1 MKTSRQANIELNED
15 PREILGVPPDAGDER
30 IRDAYLQ
37 KVKEHPPDR
46 EPATFERI
54 RDAYEVLRDPRRRA
68 LHMFLSG
75 DPRAPLVSLLPASS
89 QERKFTGADPWL
101 AVLREK

>member
-1 MKTSRQANIELNED
+1 MKTNRQPNIQLQED
-15 PREILGVPPDAGDER
+15 PREILGVSPDAGDER

-46 EPATFERI
+46 EPAEFERI
-54 RDAYEVLRDPRRRA
+54 RDAYEALRDPRRRA
-68 LHMFLSG
+68 QHVLLSA
-75 DPRAPLVSLLPASS
+75 DPHAPLVSLLPASS
-89 QERKFTGADPWL
+89 QERKYTGPDPWL

>member
-1 MKTSRQANIELNED
+1 LKTSRQANIQLNED

-30 IRDAYLQ
+30 IRDAYLR

-46 EPATFERI
+46 EPAAFERI

-68 LHMFLSG
+68 LHMFLSA
-75 DPRAPLVSLLPASS
+75 DPHAPLVSLLPASS
-89 QERKFTGADPWL
+89 QQRKFAGPDPWL